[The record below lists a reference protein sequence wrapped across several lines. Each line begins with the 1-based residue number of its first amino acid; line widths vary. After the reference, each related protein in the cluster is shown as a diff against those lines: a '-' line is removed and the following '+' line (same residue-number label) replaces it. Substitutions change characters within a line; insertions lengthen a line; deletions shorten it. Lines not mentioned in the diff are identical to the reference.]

1 MYKKKKTVKKKPKSF
16 WGKVWYFIWYEDSVA
31 SWIVNVIL
39 AFLIIKFLIYPGLG
53 LLFGTNLP
61 IVAVVSESMQHEGSF
76 DEWWQ
81 SSAVCNERACTQQEW
96 YVSHNIDKKDFEAF
110 PFKNGFNKGDIMFL
124 VGIKTADVKTGDVI
138 VYVSGKE
145 YPIIHRVIRK
155 WSENNITYFETKGD
169 HNQDQIVD
177 RLLNEQMVSEEK
189 LIGKAVF
196 KIPWLGYIKIG
207 FVEFLNLFIR

>member
-16 WGKVWYFIWYEDSVA
+16 WGKVWYLIWYEDSVA

-81 SSAVCNERACTQQEW
+81 
-96 YVSHNIDKKDFEAF
+96 
-110 PFKNGFNKGDIMFL
+110 
-124 VGIKTADVKTGDVI
+124 
-138 VYVSGKE
+138 
-145 YPIIHRVIRK
+145 
-155 WSENNITYFETKGD
+155 
-169 HNQDQIVD
+169 
-177 RLLNEQMVSEEK
+177 
-189 LIGKAVF
+189 
-196 KIPWLGYIKIG
+196 
-207 FVEFLNLFIR
+207 